1 MLEEDTMHYEIEHGP
16 SYALGIVQ
24 LDPGDQFQAEAGAM
38 VSMSDTIK
46 MTTAVRGGLMKG
58 LKRSLLG
65 GESFFI
71 NTFEAQ
77 QAGEVT
83 IAPSLPGD
91 ILALEISEP
100 LLIQSGSFL
109 AATPG
114 VEIDTKWGGGKTFF
128 SREGLFL
135 LRCTGSGIIFISSYG
150 AIRLVELGA
159 GERYTVDTGHMV
171 AFDETV
177 RYSVGRSGGWKSTL
191 FSGEGL
197 VAKIEGP
204 GRFYMQTRSP
214 ASFLDWLVPQLPSKR
229 N

>member
-1 MLEEDTMHYEIEHGP
+1 MEYEIAHGP
-16 SYALGIVQ
+16 AYALGVVKLATGEQI
-24 LDPGDQFQAEAGAM
+24 QAEAGAM
-38 VSMSDTIK
+38 VSMSDSIK
-46 MTTAVRGGLMKG
+46 MTTGVRGGILSG
-58 LKRSLLG
+58 LKRSMLG

-71 NTFEAQ
+71 NTFEAE

-83 IAPSLPGD
+83 IAPPLPGD
-91 ILALEISEP
+91 IIALELSAP
-100 LLIQSGSFL
+100 LLVQSGSFL
-109 AATPG
+109 AATPE
-114 VEIDTKWGGGKTFF
+114 VEVDTKWGGGKMFF
-128 SREGLFL
+128 SSEGLFL
-135 LRCTGSGIIFISSYG
+135 LRCAGRGTVFISSYG

-177 RYSVGRSGGWKSTL
+177 SYSVGRSGGWKSTL

-214 ASFLDWLVPQLPSKR
+214 GSFVDWLAPQLPDKKR
-229 N
+229 S